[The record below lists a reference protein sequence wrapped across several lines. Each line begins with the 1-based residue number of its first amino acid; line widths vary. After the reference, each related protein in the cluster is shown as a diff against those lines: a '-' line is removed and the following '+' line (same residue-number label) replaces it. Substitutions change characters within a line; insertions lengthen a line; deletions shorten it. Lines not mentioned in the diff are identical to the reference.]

1 MENKIT
7 EFEKELIHMIDDYVF
22 DGASGVTES
31 FIEQLRKIMPPVCGK
46 EQRKFLDEVEE
57 IGKLD
62 NDGDIFEL
70 FDGESMTLNF
80 EKKFASIFQKNFMV
94 NFCKVIK
101 GE

>member
-1 MENKIT
+1 MENKLT
-7 EFEKELIHMIDDYVF
+7 EFEEKVLDILYGYEKNPELNFI
-22 DGASGVTES
+22 S
-31 FIEQLRKIMPPVCGK
+31 FIEQLRKIMPPTCGK

-94 NFCKVIK
+94 NFSKVIK

>member
-1 MENKIT
+1 MELT
-7 EFEKELIHMIDDYVF
+7 EFEERAINACRRYRMDDDYAMEDFVE
-22 DGASGVTES
+22 D
-31 FIEQLRKIMPPVCGK
+31 IRKIMPPTCGK

-94 NFCKVIK
+94 NFSKVIK

>member
-1 MENKIT
+1 MEDKLT
-7 EFEKELIHMIDDYVF
+7 EFEENVLKFVKKYKEMKSYYQID
-22 DGASGVTES
+22 
-31 FIEQLRKIMPPVCGK
+31 FIYDLRKIMPPTCGK

-80 EKKFASIFQKNFMV
+80 EKNFSTIFQKNFMV
-94 NFCKVIK
+94 NFSKVIK